1 MSIQGSFN
9 SMLSS
14 LVFATGQVRQ
24 ARAQERTAK
33 ALEGKDAEKLELAK
47 ARLAVS
53 QQNADTA
60 AAHEASL
67 APQREAKASKTRAEG
82 YYIRSQGKLMR
93 AEAKRIEGADKDI
106 ASSRQTK
113 ATSEQKVQDYYLT
126 RANEIDNSRAAVNNL
141 KEAIRGEK
149 ENG

>member
-33 ALEGKDAEKLELAK
+33 ALEGKDTEKLELAK

-53 QQNADTA
+53 QQNAATA

-93 AEAKRIEGADKDI
+93 AEAKRIESADKNI
-106 ASSRQTK
+106 ASARQAK
-113 ATSEQKVQDYYLT
+113 AASEEKVQDYYLT
-126 RANEIDNSRAAVNNL
+126 RVDEIDNGRNAVGNL
-141 KEAIRGEK
+141 KASIGEK